1 MKKLFFVA
9 AAVITLMSCTKD
21 PISKQLE
28 KENARLAAD
37 TLKTRSTVLVPLDD
51 EI

>member
-21 PISKQLE
+21 PISKPLE